1 MSWGHCC
8 RAQRANGSPSDEI
21 WWYLGFHVVKPR
33 YPDLSAGTAARVTAP
48 ASSDRLQPAA
58 DDPCLA
64 DRDEMARRLAEAAR
78 LSGAVLLAMRA
89 ARDVKIK
96 PDGSPVC
103 SADLAADHTA
113 KSALA
118 RLLPG
123 IPVVSEES
131 VGEVAPAPLF
141 ILLDPLD
148 GTREFLAGGDSYCVA
163 IALVSGDRPVAGAI
177 AAPAA
182 GRVWFAGE
190 GAFMQCVGSD
200 GAPQGAARAIAVRP
214 LPPSGPTTL
223 VSRFHGDAMS
233 DGVASALGSTAT
245 LPMSSAVKFGMIASG
260 EADLHV
266 RGGQTME
273 WDIAAGDAILT
284 AAGGIVL
291 GLDGS
296 LPRYGCLARGF
307 RNPPFVAASSE
318 ALARRALA
326 AV

>member
-1 MSWGHCC
+1 M
-8 RAQRANGSPSDEI
+8 
-21 WWYLGFHVVKPR
+21 
-33 YPDLSAGTAARVTAP
+33 TAP
-48 ASSDRLQPAA
+48 GPSERVEPRG
-58 DDPCLA
+58 DDSRLA
-64 DRDEMARRLAEAAR
+64 DLDEVARRLAEAAR

-113 KSALA
+113 KAALA

-123 IPVVSEES
+123 IPVISEES
-131 VGEVAPAPLF
+131 ASEVAPAPLF

-163 IALVSGDRPVAGAI
+163 IALVRGDRPVAGAI
-177 AAPAA
+177 AAPAD
-182 GRVWFAGE
+182 GRVWFAGT
-190 GAFMQCVGSD
+190 GAFVQGVSAA
-200 GAPQGAARAIAVRP
+200 GAPQDGPRAIAVRP
-214 LPPSGPTTL
+214 LPSSGPTTL
-223 VSRFHGDAMS
+223 ISRFHCDAMS
-233 DGVASALGSTAT
+233 EGVARALGSTAT

-284 AAGGIVL
+284 AAGGVVL
-291 GLDGS
+291 ALDGS

>member
-8 RAQRANGSPSDEI
+8 RAQRANGSPFDDI
-21 WWYLGFHVVKPR
+21 WWYVGFHVVKPR
-33 YPDLSAGTAARVTAP
+33 YPDPPGRKAAPVTP
-48 ASSDRLQPAA
+48 TPPS
-58 DDPCLA
+58 DDPRLA
-64 DRDEMARRLAEAAR
+64 DLDEIARRLAEAAR
-78 LSGAVLLAMRA
+78 LSGAVLLSMRA
-89 ARDVKIK
+89 ARDVTIK
-96 PDGSPVC
+96 ADGSPVC
-103 SADLAADHTA
+103 SADMAADHTA
-113 KSALA
+113 KKALA

-123 IPVVSEES
+123 IPVISEES
-131 VGEVAPAPLF
+131 ASEVAPAALF

-163 IALVSGDRPVAGAI
+163 IALVRGDRPVAGAI
-177 AAPAA
+177 AAPAG
-182 GRVWFAGE
+182 GRVWYAGE
-190 GAFMQCVGSD
+190 GAFEQAVS
-200 GAPQGAARAIAVRP
+200 AAGEVLGPAHSIAVRP

-245 LPMSSAVKFGMIASG
+245 LPMSSAVKFGMLASG

-291 GLDGS
+291 SLDGS

-307 RNPPFVAASSE
+307 CNPPFVAASSE
-318 ALARRALA
+318 ELARRALA
-326 AV
+326 AI

>member
-1 MSWGHCC
+1 M
-8 RAQRANGSPSDEI
+8 
-21 WWYLGFHVVKPR
+21 
-33 YPDLSAGTAARVTAP
+33 VTSFP
-48 ASSDRLQPAA
+48 LSDRQAA
-58 DDPCLA
+58 APDDPRLG
-64 DRDEMARRLAEAAR
+64 DLDEVARRLAEAAR

-89 ARDVKIK
+89 ARDVTIK

-103 SADLAADHTA
+103 SADMAADHIA
-113 KSALA
+113 KRELA

-123 IPVVSEES
+123 IPIISEES
-131 VGEVAPAPLF
+131 AAEGSPAPLF

-163 IALVSGDRPVAGAI
+163 IALVRGDRPVAGAI
-177 AAPAA
+177 AAPAG
-182 GRVWFAGE
+182 GRVWYAGA
-190 GAFMQCVGSD
+190 GAFV
-200 GAPQGAARAIAVRP
+200 QGFAANGQVLGPARAIAVRT
-214 LPPSGPTTL
+214 LPEAGPTTL
-223 VSRFHGDAMS
+223 VSRFHGDGLSESTAR
-233 DGVASALGSTAT
+233 ALGSTAT
-245 LPMSSAVKFGMIASG
+245 CPQSSAVKFGLIAEG

-291 GLDGS
+291 TLDGH
-296 LPRYGCLARGF
+296 LPRYGRIDRGY

-326 AV
+326 ATGSASPG